1 MNGKQNT
8 IIGFDAKR
16 IVRNTT
22 GLGNYGRTLINN
34 IVKADINKLDIRLYA
49 PDKGRDALRERVNES
64 ERVKF
69 VYPKDKYFR
78 IEKDLW
84 RYKGIVKDLCDDGV
98 DIYHGLSGELPLGL
112 RKSGIHGIV
121 TIHDLIFLRH
131 PEYYSWIDAKIYA
144 YKFRITCRQAER
156 IIAISECTKR
166 DIVEFGHVDPD
177 KIRVIYQD
185 CSDTFKHPVDV
196 ERKTNIRLYYGLPK
210 RYILS
215 VGSIEERKN
224 VLLALKALTRLPDDV
239 SLVVVGKC
247 TSYMNKVL
255 DYIEENNLSK
265 RVLILNDVS
274 FADLPAVYQMA
285 EVFVYPSRYE
295 GFGIPIIEAIHS
307 GVPVVAC
314 TGSCLEEAGG
324 PDNLYVGP
332 DDEQGMAAA
341 IENLLEG
348 AYGRDVR
355 IERSR
360 KFVEKFDE
368 NEVAHQMIEEY
379 KDLMRW

>member
-16 IVRNTT
+16 IVRNAT

-34 IVKADINKLDIRLYA
+34 IVKVGKDKFDIRLYA
-49 PDKGRDALRERVNES
+49 PDKGLDALRERVNQN

-84 RYKGIVKDLCDDGV
+84 RYKDIVKNLSDDGV

-112 RKSGIHGIV
+112 HKSGIHGIV

-144 YKFRITCRQAER
+144 YKFRVTCRQAER

-166 DIVEFGHVDPD
+166 DIIEFGHVDPD
-177 KIRVIYQD
+177 KIKVIYQD
-185 CSDTFKHPVDV
+185 CSDVFKHPVDQ
-196 ERKTNIRLYYGLPK
+196 ERKTSIRLYYGLPK
-210 RYILS
+210 RYVLN

-224 VLLALKALTRLPDDV
+224 VLLAIKALLRLPNDI
-239 SLVVVGKC
+239 SLVIVGKC
-247 TSYMNKVL
+247 TSYMNKIF

-274 FADLPAVYQMA
+274 FTDLPAVYQMA

-307 GVPVVAC
+307 GIPVVAS

-324 PDNLYVGP
+324 PDNLYVDP
-332 DDEQGMAAA
+332 DDDSGMATA
-341 IENLLEG
+341 IERLLVG
-348 AYGRDVR
+348 AYGRDNR

-360 KFVEKFDE
+360 SFVNKFDE
-368 NEVAHQMIEEY
+368 NEVANQMIEEY
-379 KDLMRW
+379 KYLMRW